1 MSDIKALKAY
11 FQMNPQSKMYIVE
24 REEIQ
29 DTLPGKK
36 RKVSVLN
43 SSFCKI
49 YNQSIN
55 KLIVFNVDNSIFLGS
70 QTQVITGKYLEIR
83 DNDGEE
89 YNILIQIKMT
99 ESVLAD
105 NYPVVMVSKESNGID
120 GEEVFQPVS

>member
-1 MSDIKALKAY
+1 
-11 FQMNPQSKMYIVE
+11 
-24 REEIQ
+24 
-29 DTLPGKK
+29 
-36 RKVSVLN
+36 
-43 SSFCKI
+43 
-49 YNQSIN
+49 
-55 KLIVFNVDNSIFLGS
+55 
-70 QTQVITGKYLEIR
+70 LEIR